1 MRRVV
6 RSSAYAPLLRE
17 CADFLAS
24 CGETEALV
32 LAASRGAADDL
43 VRSSCQLG
51 FAGVHRT
58 TLTGLAAQLAAL
70 DLAERDLAPMSQLSR
85 EAMAARVIHKLR
97 DGGIPYFGEVAH
109 TRGLAHAAAKTVSE
123 LRLERVDRKRLS
135 DTSAPGRD
143 LARILTLYEQELAES
158 SLADLAI
165 LYDRAI
171 AVARDGKHRLLGL
184 PLVLVDVRLEFAAQR
199 ELLSA
204 VIRHAPRVL
213 ATVLSGDTRAV
224 EMLQEACGVVA
235 AEDLAEAPGVGALD
249 RSRTGLFST
258 SATRDPAQD
267 ASLDCF
273 SAAGEGLECVEIARR
288 ILQLAR
294 EGIVFDDCAILLRSP
309 VRYQPLVEE
318 ALRRAGIPAWFSR
331 GVARPDPTGRAF
343 LALLECAAERCSA
356 SRFAEYLSLG
366 ESPPIGRIATPED
379 PAPPEDEVL
388 AAFYGSSTAAAPAL
402 EQHESEPEDADAPVI
417 GGSLQSPIGWEKLLV
432 DAAVIGGRDRWRRRL
447 RGLENE
453 LKVQIGTLREADE
466 GERLRL
472 QRQLTRLKHLERFAL
487 PLVDILDELPQR
499 ALWGVWIERLSA
511 LARAALRRPES
522 VLLVLDELQVMEDV
536 GPVELGEVTAVLGER
551 LRFLQ
556 REPPPRR
563 YGSVFVASVEE
574 ARGRTFRVAFLPGL
588 AEGLFP
594 CKSLEDPLLLD
605 AWRSQLDGLVVQ
617 DDRVHAERMLLRI
630 ALAAAEERLVFSYPR
645 MDMAQSRPRVPSFYA
660 LEILRAAHGRL
671 PRLREFEKAAAE
683 GAPSRLDW
691 PGPQDPKEAIDDAE
705 YDLAALGP
713 ALMLPKG
720 EGRAAGR
727 YLIDASAHVAR
738 SLRTRYM
745 RWRKS
750 WSGADG
756 LLNPSA
762 PALAALS
769 AHRLSQRSW
778 SPSSLQQF
786 AACPYRFLL
795 HAVHQLRPR
804 EEVAA
809 LEQMDPLTRGALF
822 HQVQFELLVELKS
835 KELLPVQ
842 AGMLPKVL
850 KVADVTLDRVADEF
864 EDQLAP
870 AIQRV
875 WRSEVEDLR
884 TDLRGWIQHMFSTE
898 TEWLPAHFEFSFGL
912 RRGTRR
918 DPASTDAEAVL
929 ASGVRLRG
937 AIDLIE
943 KHASRG
949 TLRITDHK
957 TGRAPE
963 RIPRFVGGGG
973 TLQPLVYAMAAERL
987 LDAATESSRL
997 SYCTQRGNYQLVE
1010 IPVTSEGRQ
1019 RVARVFE
1026 IIDDALERG
1035 FLPSAPQAKACTLCD
1050 YRVICGPYEE
1060 LRTSRKSD
1068 AELELLEELR
1078 LIP

>member
-1 MRRVV
+1 VLVV
-6 RSSAYAPLLRE
+6 
-17 CADFLAS
+17 
-24 CGETEALV
+24 
-32 LAASRGAADDL
+32 AASRGAADDL
-43 VRSSCQLG
+43 VRSSCEAG

-58 TLTGLAAQLAAL
+58 TLTGLAAELAAL

-109 TRGLAHAAAKTVSE
+109 TRGLAHAAANTVSE
-123 LRLERVDRKRLS
+123 LRLERVDRNRLS
-135 DTSAPGRD
+135 ATSAPGRD
-143 LARILTLYEQELAES
+143 LARILTLYEHELAGA
-158 SLADLAI
+158 SLGDLAV
-165 LYDRAI
+165 LYDCAI
-171 AVARDGKHRLLGL
+171 LAAGGGQHRLLGL
-184 PLVLVDVRLEFAAQR
+184 PLLLVDVRLEFAAQR
-199 ELLSA
+199 ELMSA
-204 VIRHAPRVL
+204 VIQHSPRVL
-213 ATVLSGDTRAV
+213 ATTLSGDTRAI
-224 EMLQEACGVVA
+224 EMLEKACDAAVEEVA
-235 AEDLAEAPGVGALD
+235 ETPGARSLD
-249 RSRTGLFST
+249 RSRTWLFS
-258 SATRDPAQD
+258 ANVPHAPAQD

-288 ILQLAR
+288 ILKLAR
-294 EGIVFDDCAILLRSP
+294 EGVAFDDCAILLRSP

-331 GVARPDPTGRAF
+331 GVARPDPAGRAF

-366 ESPPIGRIATPED
+366 EAPPIGRVLKAEE

-388 AAFYGSSTAAAPAL
+388 SAFYGTGTAAAPAI
-402 EQHESEPEDADAPVI
+402 EEEAEPEDADAPVI
-417 GGSLQSPIGWEKLLV
+417 GGSLQSPAGWEKLLV

-453 LKVQIGTLREADE
+453 LKVQVAALREPDE
-466 GERLRL
+466 AERLRL
-472 QRQLTRLKHLERFAL
+472 QKQLKRLRHLERFAL
-487 PLVDILDELPQR
+487 PLIDLLDELPQR
-499 ALWGVWIERLSA
+499 AHWGVWIERLSG

-522 VLLVLDELQVMEDV
+522 VLMVLDELQVMEDV
-536 GPVELGEVTAVLGER
+536 GPVELGEVTAVLSDR

-556 REPPPRR
+556 RDPPPRR

-574 ARGRTFRVAFLPGL
+574 ARGRSFRVVFLPGL

-594 CKSLEDPLLLD
+594 SKSFEDPLLLD
-605 AWRSQLDGLVVQ
+605 AWRQELHGLVVQ
-617 DDRVHAERMLLRI
+617 DDRVQAERMLLRI

-645 MDMAQSRPRVPSFYA
+645 MDLAQSRPRVPSFYA

-691 PGPQDPKEAIDDAE
+691 PGPRDPKEAIDEAE

-713 ALMLPKG
+713 ALQLPKG

-738 SLRTRYM
+738 SLRTRHR

-750 WSGADG
+750 WSSADG
-756 LLNPSA
+756 LVNPA
-762 PALAALS
+762 PPALAAL
-769 AHRLSQRSW
+769 AEHRLSMRSW
-778 SPSSLQQF
+778 SPSSLQNF

-809 LEQMDPLTRGALF
+809 IEQMDPLTRGALF
-822 HQVQFELLVELKS
+822 HQVQFELLGELKS

-842 AGMLPKVL
+842 AESLPRVL
-850 KVADVTLDRVADEF
+850 MAADQALDRVAAEF

-884 TDLRGWIQHMFSTE
+884 TDLRGWIQHMFASE
-898 TEWLPAHFEFSFGL
+898 TDWLPAHFEFSFGL
-912 RRGTRR
+912 RRGEGR
-918 DPASTDAEAVL
+918 DPASTDEEAVL

-963 RIPRFVGGGG
+963 RVPRFVGGGG

-987 LDAATESSRL
+987 LGAATESSRL

-1010 IPVTSEGRQ
+1010 IPVTPEGRD
-1019 RVARVFE
+1019 RVSRVFE
-1026 IIDDALERG
+1026 IIDNALEQG
-1035 FLPSAPQAKACTLCD
+1035 FLPAAPQTNACTLCD

-1078 LIP
+1078 MMP

>member
-1 MRRVV
+1 MLVV
-6 RSSAYAPLLRE
+6 
-17 CADFLAS
+17 
-24 CGETEALV
+24 
-32 LAASRGAADDL
+32 AASRGAADDL
-43 VRSSCQLG
+43 VRSSCEVG

-58 TLTGLAAQLAAL
+58 TLTGLAAELAAL

-109 TRGLAHAAAKTVSE
+109 TRGLAHAAANTVSE
-123 LRLERVDRKRLS
+123 LRLERVDRDRLS
-135 DTSAPGRD
+135 ATSAPGRD
-143 LARILTLYEQELAES
+143 LARILTLYEQELAGA
-158 SLADLAI
+158 SLGDLAV
-165 LYDRAI
+165 LYDCAN
-171 AVARDGKHRLLGL
+171 AVARGGRHRLLGL
-184 PLVLVDVRLEFAAQR
+184 PLLLVDVRLEFAAQH

-204 VIRHAPRVL
+204 VIKHAPRVL
-213 ATVLSGDTRAV
+213 ATTLSGDPRAV
-224 EMLQEACGVVA
+224 EMIERACGA
-235 AEDLAEAPGVGALD
+235 AVEDVGETPRARALD
-249 RSRTGLFST
+249 RSRIGLFST
-258 SATRDPAQD
+258 KVTIAPAQQD

-288 ILQLAR
+288 ILKLAR
-294 EGIVFDDCAILLRSP
+294 EGVAFDDCAIFLRSS

-331 GVARPDPTGRAF
+331 GVARPDPAGRAF

-366 ESPPIGRIATPED
+366 EAPRVDRVLQPEE

-388 AAFYGSSTAAAPAL
+388 SAFYGTGTAAAPAV
-402 EQHESEPEDADAPVI
+402 EEESEPEDADAPVI
-417 GGSLQSPIGWEKLLV
+417 GGSLQSPAGWEKLLV

-472 QRQLTRLKHLERFAL
+472 QKQLTRLRHLERFAL
-487 PLVDILDELPQR
+487 PLIDLLDELPQR
-499 ALWGVWIERLSA
+499 AHWGVWIERLSV

-522 VLLVLDELQVMEDV
+522 VLLVLDELQVMEEV
-536 GPVELGEVTAVLGER
+536 GPVELGEVTAVLSDR

-556 REPPPRR
+556 RDPPPRR

-574 ARGRTFRVAFLPGL
+574 ARGRSCRVVFLPGL

-594 CKSLEDPLLLD
+594 CKSFEDPLLLD
-605 AWRSQLDGLVVQ
+605 AWRSALGGLVVQ
-617 DDRVHAERMLLRI
+617 DDRVQAERMLLRI

-645 MDMAQSRPRVPSFYA
+645 MDLAQSRPRVPSFYA

-691 PGPQDPKEAIDDAE
+691 PGPRDPKEAIDEAE

-713 ALMLPKG
+713 ALLLPKG

-738 SLRTRYM
+738 SLRTRHR

-750 WSGADG
+750 WSSADG
-756 LLNPSA
+756 LLNPA
-762 PALAALS
+762 PPALAALA
-769 AHRLSQRSW
+769 AHRLSKRSW

-822 HQVQFELLVELKS
+822 HRVQFELLGELKS
-835 KELLPVQ
+835 KGLLPVSPLS
-842 AGMLPKVL
+842 LPKVL
-850 KVADVTLDRVADEF
+850 KAIDRALDRVAAEF

-884 TDLRGWIQHMFSTE
+884 TDLRGWIQHMFASE
-898 TEWLPAHFEFSFGL
+898 TDWLPAHFEFSFGM
-912 RRGTRR
+912 RRGEGR

-963 RIPRFVGGGG
+963 RVPRFVGGGG
-973 TLQPLVYAMAAERL
+973 TLQPLVYAMAAERVL
-987 LDAATESSRL
+987 GAATESSRL

-1010 IPVTSEGRQ
+1010 IPVTGEGRD

-1026 IIDDALERG
+1026 IIDNALEHG
-1035 FLPSAPQAKACTLCD
+1035 FFPAAPQANACALCD

-1060 LRTSRKSD
+1060 LRTARKSD
-1068 AELELLEELR
+1068 AGLELLEELR
-1078 LIP
+1078 IMP